1 MVQLGLVLV
10 VVLELVASHLDED
23 LLSSYDLLF
32 TENWRDD
39 IPHEILVRRVKTQVD
54 ISQIWIQK
62 DIHSIF
68 GLTDE
73 ILSLLLRHRLTEV
86 RH

>member
-1 MVQLGLVLV
+1 MVQLGLVPV
-10 VVLELVASHLDED
+10 VVLKLVASNLDENLLPGDD
-23 LLSSYDLLF
+23 LFF
-32 TENWRDD
+32 TENWRND

-73 ILSLLLRHRLTEV
+73 ILSLLLRHLVTE
-86 RH
+86 